1 VVVRLGG
8 VTIRAIPLSGELELL
23 EPDEHEF
30 DIVSSIVLTLV
41 VIVFFDFESVSISLI
56 SQLIFCFGWF
66 VISEEGDEEQHL
78 FPQPGQ
84 NCHAFDSNTA

>member
-1 VVVRLGG
+1 MLVRLGG

-23 EPDEHEF
+23 EPEEHEF
-30 DIVSSIVLTLV
+30 DIVSSIVLPLV
-41 VIVFFDFESVSISLI
+41 VVVFFDFESVSISLI
-56 SQLIFCFGWF
+56 SQPLFSFGLF

-84 NCHAFDSNTA
+84 NCHELDSNTA